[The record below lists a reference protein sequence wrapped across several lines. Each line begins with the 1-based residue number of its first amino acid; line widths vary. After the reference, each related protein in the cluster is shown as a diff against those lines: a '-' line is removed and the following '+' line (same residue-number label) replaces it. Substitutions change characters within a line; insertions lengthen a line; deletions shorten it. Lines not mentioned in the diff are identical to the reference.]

1 MKRIQILAIIS
12 IALIG
17 SLIIYS
23 CRKDNKVAN
32 SAPQKT
38 LNFIENG
45 IKINYAS
52 QIINGNLQFS
62 LNIQDEKS
70 GKGIVED
77 FIVNIDKKQ
86 LSADITKQITAKQR
100 VLSQSFSKEEISN
113 IIVVMDKMINSLTND
128 ITDKELLDLKVQG
141 LFMSKSL
148 VQSVNRQILKNEQN
162 SSFNISSVSDMFFD
176 AKVFTSNTVYEGFNR
191 GFSSFSLTEDLIVN
205 VNDFNNAINQDPQGS
220 QAKETQFIQTVL
232 GGLNSNYVSVYE
244 FEREL
249 VNYTLNNPDKFEGAP
264 STFGYKWPKG
274 SDHGCCG
281 NYDGD
286 CYFFHP
292 ICYLHDKMCK
302 NCTPKW
308 LCLPG
313 CKKDKP
319 VQRIE
324 E

>member
-1 MKRIQILAIIS
+1 MKRIQILAILS
-12 IALIG
+12 IALVG

-32 SAPQKT
+32 NVPKNVLSF
-38 LNFIENG
+38 NENG
-45 IKINYAS
+45 VKINYSS
-52 QIINGNLQFS
+52 QIVNGSLQFS
-62 LNIQDEKS
+62 INIQDEKS

-77 FIVNIDKKQ
+77 FVISTDKKQ
-86 LSADITKQITAKQR
+86 LSADIIKQITVKQR
-100 VLSQSFSKEEISN
+100 ILSERFSKTEMSKMISA
-113 IIVVMDKMINSLTND
+113 MDNMINSITNNV
-128 ITDKELLDLKVQG
+128 TDKELLDLKVQG

-148 VQSVNRQILKNEQN
+148 IHSVNRQILKNDIN
-162 SSFNISSVSDMFFD
+162 SSFNTSSVPEMFFD
-176 AKVFTSNTVYEGFNR
+176 AEVFTSNTVYEGFNR
-191 GFSSFSLTEDLIVN
+191 GFSSFALTEDLVVN
-205 VNDFNNAINQDPQGS
+205 VREFNNAINQDPQGS
-220 QAKETQFIQTVL
+220 QPKETLFIQTVL
-232 GGLNSNYVSVYE
+232 GGLNSSYVSVYE
-244 FEREL
+244 LEKEL
-249 VNYTLNNPDKFEGAP
+249 VDYTQKNPDKFEGTI

-319 VQRIE
+319 SQKLE
-324 E
+324 F